1 MASFFGDVGNGC
13 HVSSCVPAG
22 QGPWNR
28 ENSLFSRRFGR
39 QRCRAVPGGVMSF
52 RLRKLP
58 LGICCPI
65 QGKSPG
71 MAIPDRSGR
80 GWRAGNPWISR
91 WEKRWILGAI
101 PKSSPSEGGASL
113 CCSEEIFSLIFSTNP
128 KFFAQLRWSLST
140 SACPGAGD
148 EFPTLG
154 MNSQPW
160 E

>member
-91 WEKRWILGAI
+91 WEERWILGAI
-101 PKSSPSEGGASL
+101 PKSSPSEGG
-113 CCSEEIFSLIFSTNP
+113 T
-128 KFFAQLRWSLST
+128 
-140 SACPGAGD
+140 
-148 EFPTLG
+148 
-154 MNSQPW
+154 
-160 E
+160 